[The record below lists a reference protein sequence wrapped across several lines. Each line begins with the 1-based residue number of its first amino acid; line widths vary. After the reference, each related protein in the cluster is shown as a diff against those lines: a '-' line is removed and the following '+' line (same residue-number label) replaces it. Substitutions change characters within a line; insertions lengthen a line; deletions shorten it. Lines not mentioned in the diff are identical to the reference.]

1 MINVRKNLK
10 AIITER
16 GLSQKQIAFECGMK
30 ESALSTWLS
39 SDSEASLRKTSE
51 ICEAMG
57 ISIVDAFTYPEK
69 YVPENLAH
77 PSCDECKK
85 KDEIIDYLTELLR
98 RYKADTKQKP
108 KKE

>member
-10 AIITER
+10 AIILER
-16 GLSQKQIAFECGMK
+16 GLSQKQIAFECQMK
-30 ESALSTWLS
+30 ESALSAWLS
-39 SDSEASLRKTSE
+39 SEGDASLRKTSE

-57 ISIVDAFTYPEK
+57 ISLIDALTYPKK
-69 YVPENLAH
+69 YIPEDSIN
-77 PSCDECKK
+77 PTCEECKK

-98 RYKADTKQKP
+98 RYKADTKLKP